1 MIIYILLFTSIIL
14 IGLSKLAI
22 KDTLIFIILFLF
34 SALRFDVGYD
44 YSTYYNVINYQDE
57 GNYFRFGSID
67 KLLIDIAR
75 DISFYQFYFIITS
88 FFTLYLISTTVKK
101 YSDNYFLSI
110 LIFITIPI
118 FYLMSFSIIRQFLAI
133 AIVFYAIRFIIN
145 RNLFKFIIFVL
156 IASLFHYS
164 ALISLPMYFLYRV
177 KFTKIFSLI
186 IIFLSIFISPFLS
199 KILILYFP
207 YYSNY
212 FNNASHGK
220 SLLYF
225 LFFILIFIFMHY
237 KYIKD
242 YRTSFYFNVYTIG
255 ISLYI
260 MFIQL
265 GDVGIRISYYYLI
278 FLIFL
283 IPSILKI
290 YKVKQAY
297 FIMII
302 LTLFIYIFNFYLFEK
317 NNYKNAY
324 IPYNIFLNV
333 DEETYNWR

>member
-1 MIIYILLFTSIIL
+1 MLLYFLLFMLVII
-14 IGLSKLAI
+14 IGLSKI
-22 KDTLIFIILFLF
+22 PNKNYIIFAILFLF

-44 YSTYYNVINYQDE
+44 YGAYYKVITDLNSINYE
-57 GNYFRFGSID
+57 RFGIFDRLIID
-67 KLLIDIAR
+67 LSRELN
-75 DISFYQFYFIITS
+75 FYQFYFIFTS
-88 FFTLYLISTTVKK
+88 FIIIYLISKTVNN
-101 YSDNYFLSI
+101 YSDNYLFSM
-110 LIFITIPI
+110 LIFLAIPI
-118 FYLMSFSIIRQFLAI
+118 FYLMSLTIIRQYI
-133 AIVFYAIRFIIN
+133 AISIVFFSLKYIVDRNFFKYFILIT
-145 RNLFKFIIFVL
+145 
-156 IASLFHYS
+156 IASIFHTT
-164 ALISLPMYFLYRV
+164 ALVTLPMYFLYRV

-290 YKVKQAY
+290 YKDKQAY
-297 FIMII
+297 FIMIT